1 MCKISSHLKLCTCNK
16 RKISSSDSYWV
27 LYRWKK
33 SDVLIVGDPLI
44 PDNDFISPDDEL
56 SNQKKIL
63 SVLNSE
69 KSFDFDIQLKNKD
82 SLEININC
90 LDKDARS
97 VNLIYAFVFIN
108 GHWQPSTYDP
118 FESERQKKRSGCIKY
133 S

>member
-44 PDNDFISPDDEL
+44 PDNDFINPDDEL

-69 KSFDFDIQLKNKD
+69 KCFDFDIQLKNKD

-97 VNLIYAFVFIN
+97 VNLIYAFVFLDGI
-108 GHWQPSTYDP
+108 WKSMAYDP
-118 FESERQKKRSGCIKY
+118 FDMERQQKKYGVIEM
-133 S
+133 

>member
-33 SDVLIVGDPLI
+33 SDVLIVGDPVI
-44 PDNDFISPDDEL
+44 PDNDFINPDDEL

-69 KSFDFDIQLKNKD
+69 KCFDFDIQLKNKD
-82 SLEININC
+82 SLEINIQCPRENG
-90 LDKDARS
+90 RS
-97 VNLIYAFVFIN
+97 INLIYAFVFLDGI
-108 GHWQPSTYDP
+108 WKSMAYDP
-118 FESERQKKRSGCIKY
+118 FDMERQEKKYGVIEM
-133 S
+133 

>member
-69 KSFDFDIQLKNKD
+69 KCFDFDIQLKNKD

-97 VNLIYAFVFIN
+97 VNLIYAFVFLDGI
-108 GHWQPSTYDP
+108 WKSMAYDP
-118 FESERQKKRSGCIKY
+118 FDMERQEKKYGVIEM
-133 S
+133 

>member
-33 SDVLIVGDPLI
+33 SDVLIVGDPVI
-44 PDNDFISPDDEL
+44 PDNDFINPDDEL

-69 KSFDFDIQLKNKD
+69 KCFDFDIQLKNKD

-97 VNLIYAFVFIN
+97 VNLIYAFVFLDGI
-108 GHWQPSTYDP
+108 WKSMAYDP
-118 FESERQKKRSGCIKY
+118 FDMERQEKKYGVIEM
-133 S
+133 

>member
-33 SDVLIVGDPLI
+33 SDVLIVGDPVI

-69 KSFDFDIQLKNKD
+69 KCFDFDIQLKNKD

-97 VNLIYAFVFIN
+97 VNLIYAFVFLDGI
-108 GHWQPSTYDP
+108 WKSMAYDP
-118 FESERQKKRSGCIKY
+118 FDMERQKKKY
-133 S
+133 GVIEM

>member
-69 KSFDFDIQLKNKD
+69 KCFDFDIQLKNKD

-97 VNLIYAFVFIN
+97 VNLIYAFVFLDGI
-108 GHWQPSTYDP
+108 WKSMAYDP
-118 FESERQKKRSGCIKY
+118 FDMERQQKKYGVIEM
-133 S
+133 

>member
-33 SDVLIVGDPLI
+33 SDVLIVGDPVI

-69 KSFDFDIQLKNKD
+69 KCFDFDIQLKNKD

-97 VNLIYAFVFIN
+97 VNLIYAFVFLDGI
-108 GHWQPSTYDP
+108 WKSMAYDP
-118 FESERQKKRSGCIKY
+118 FDMERQEKKYGVIEM
-133 S
+133 

>member
-33 SDVLIVGDPLI
+33 SDVLIVGDPVI

-69 KSFDFDIQLKNKD
+69 KCFDFDIQLKNKD

-97 VNLIYAFVFIN
+97 INLIYAFVFLDGI
-108 GHWQPSTYDP
+108 WKSMAYDP
-118 FESERQKKRSGCIKY
+118 FDMERQEKKYGVIEM
-133 S
+133 

>member
-44 PDNDFISPDDEL
+44 PDNDFINPDDEL

-69 KSFDFDIQLKNKD
+69 KCFDFDIQLKNKD

-97 VNLIYAFVFIN
+97 INLIYAFVFLDGI
-108 GHWQPSTYDP
+108 WKSMAYDP
-118 FESERQKKRSGCIKY
+118 FDMERQQKKYGVIEM
-133 S
+133 

>member
-33 SDVLIVGDPLI
+33 SDVLIVGDPVI
-44 PDNDFISPDDEL
+44 PDNDFINPDDEL

-69 KSFDFDIQLKNKD
+69 KCFDFDIQLKNKD

-97 VNLIYAFVFIN
+97 INLIYAFVFLDGI
-108 GHWQPSTYDP
+108 WKSMAYDP
-118 FESERQKKRSGCIKY
+118 FDMERQEKKYGVIEM
-133 S
+133 

>member
-33 SDVLIVGDPLI
+33 SDVLIVGDPVI

-69 KSFDFDIQLKNKD
+69 KCFDFDIQLKNKD

-97 VNLIYAFVFIN
+97 VNLIYAFVFLDGI
-108 GHWQPSTYDP
+108 WKSMAYDP
-118 FESERQKKRSGCIKY
+118 FDMERQKKSMV

>member
-1 MCKISSHLKLCTCNK
+1 MCKISSHLKLCTCNE

-33 SDVLIVGDPLI
+33 SDVLIVGDPVI

-69 KSFDFDIQLKNKD
+69 KCFDFDIQLKNKD

-97 VNLIYAFVFIN
+97 VNLIYAFVFLDGI
-108 GHWQPSTYDP
+108 WKSMAYDP
-118 FESERQKKRSGCIKY
+118 FDMERQQKKYGVIEM
-133 S
+133 